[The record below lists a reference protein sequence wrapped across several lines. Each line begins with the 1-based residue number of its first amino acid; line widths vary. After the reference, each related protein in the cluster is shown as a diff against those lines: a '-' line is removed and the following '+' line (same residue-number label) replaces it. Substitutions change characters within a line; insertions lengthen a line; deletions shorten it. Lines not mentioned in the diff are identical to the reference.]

1 MSKATMVIALLTL
14 FLPVSGVQSVAA
26 QETVLRLDYVVVR
39 ESPDGRGRPSRSVIA
54 RTRFVA
60 PDGRMRTEDREA
72 ADPDRILSI
81 SISDESRD
89 EIIQLDSNT
98 KTAVRRRNVRQQAD
112 RGIPVFGAF
121 VPVPGEKENLGTRTI
136 QGFECQGYRN
146 TFPQGQQT
154 EHWFCVDPQS
164 GRKFLGSMRAQ
175 LADGRDWWQEDLQKV
190 TRNVPVEPEFF
201 EVPPD
206 FRIVDK

>member
-1 MSKATMVIALLTL
+1 MSKGAMGIALLTL
-14 FLPVSGVQSVAA
+14 FLLACGLQPVAA
-26 QETVLRLDYVVVR
+26 QETVMRLDYVVIR
-39 ESPDGRGRPSRSVIA
+39 ESPDGQGRPSRSVIA

-60 PDGRMRTEDREA
+60 PDGRMRTEDRDA
-72 ADPDRILSI
+72 ADPNRVLSI
-81 SISDESRD
+81 SISDENRD
-89 EIIQLDSNT
+89 ETILLDPNT
-98 KTAVRRRNVRQQAD
+98 KTAVRRRNVRQQAE
-112 RGIPVFGAF
+112 RGIPVFGTFA
-121 VPVPGEKENLGTRTI
+121 PVRGEKENLGARTI

-175 LADGRDWWQEDLQKV
+175 LADGRDWWQEDLQKI
-190 TRNVPVEPEFF
+190 TRNVPVEPGFF

-206 FRIVDK
+206 FRIEDR